1 MLGLIKK
8 KANTLLGIDI
18 SSTSVK
24 LLELSRSGGR
34 YKVEAYAVEPLPPNA
49 VVEKNIVELEGV
61 GQALSR
67 VLVKAKTNLKSAV
80 VAVAGSAVITKTI
93 EMEAGLSEDE
103 LENQLKIEADQYI
116 PYPLEEVA
124 IDFEVQGLSARN
136 PERVDVLLAACRKE
150 NVEVRE
156 AALALAG
163 LTAKVVDVEAYAL
176 ERSYALLSSQLGADT
191 DQLTVAVVDIGATM
205 TTLPAGR
212 AIRNIDF
219 QRGEKGEG
227 NVVIDLSDPTLS
239 PDIQEQGG
247 KIRLDFAKTQL
258 PDALRVRLDVK
269 DFATPVQFVNASAQS
284 DRTSITI
291 EPSGL
296 YDYLVYQTDNRL
308 TVSIKPMT
316 TEDAE
321 RRKKDNFAY
330 TGEKLSLNFQ
340 DIDVRSVLQLIAD
353 FTDLNLVASDTVQG
367 NITLRLQNVPWD
379 QALDLVLKT
388 KGLDKRKLGNV
399 LLVAPAD
406 EIAARER
413 QELEAQKQIAEL
425 APLRRELIQVNYA
438 KAADIAKLFQSVT
451 SDGGQEGKEGGRGSI
466 TVDDRTNSIIAYQP
480 QERLDELRR
489 IVSQL
494 DIPVRQVM
502 IEARI
507 VEANVGYDKS
517 LGVRWGGAYHK
528 GNWRGYGKDGNIG
541 IKDEDGMNCGP
552 IAGNCTFPTT
562 GTSKSPSPF
571 VDIGAKDATSGI
583 GIGFITDNIILDL
596 QLSAMEK
603 TGNGEIVSQPKVVTS
618 DKETA
623 KILKGQEVPYQE
635 ASSSGATST
644 SFKEAAL
651 SLEVTPQ
658 ITPDNRIIVE
668 VKVTKDAP
676 DFDRALNGV
685 PPINKNEV
693 NAKILVNDGETIVIG
708 GVFSNTQSK
717 SVDKVPFL
725 GDLPYLGRLFRRDT
739 VSDVKNELLVFLTP
753 RIMNNQAIA
762 IGR

>member
-1 MLGLIKK
+1 MNSGLSR
-8 KANTLLGIDI
+8 LGI
-18 SSTSVK
+18 
-24 LLELSRSGGR
+24 
-34 YKVEAYAVEPLPPNA
+34 A
-49 VVEKNIVELEGV
+49 
-61 GQALSR
+61 
-67 VLVKAKTNLKSAV
+67 
-80 VAVAGSAVITKTI
+80 
-93 EMEAGLSEDE
+93 
-103 LENQLKIEADQYI
+103 
-116 PYPLEEVA
+116 
-124 IDFEVQGLSARN
+124 
-136 PERVDVLLAACRKE
+136 LLAADLEKLD
-150 NVEVRE
+150 V
-156 AALALAG
+156 AALPGDRVELKLQFDEPVAAPRGYTIEQPARIALDLPG
-163 LTAKVVDVEAYAL
+163 VQNKLGTKNRELSVGNTRSVTVVEAKDRTRLIINLTTLSSYTTRVEGNNLFVVVGNSPAGASVASAAPVKASPAPA
-176 ERSYALLSSQLGADT
+176 SYAQPIKPKPY
-191 DQLTVAVVDIGATM
+191 V
-205 TTLPAGR
+205 PAGR

-451 SDGGQEGKEGGRGSI
+451 SSGEEKENSRGSI

-517 LGVRWGGAYHK
+517 LGVRWGGAYHN
-528 GNWRGYGKDGNIG
+528 GNWNSYGKNGNMG
-541 IKDEDGMNCGP
+541 IKDKEGYNCGP
-552 IAGNCTFPTT
+552 FQGQCTFPTRDN
-562 GTSKSPSPF
+562 SPTPF
-571 VDIGAKDATSGI
+571 VDMGAKDASSGI

-603 TGNGEIVSQPKVVTS
+603 TGNGEVVSQPKVVTS

-623 KILKGQEVPYQE
+623 KILKGSEIPYQ

-676 DFDRALNGV
+676 DFQNALNGV

-708 GVFSNTQSK
+708 GVFSNTQTK
-717 SVDKVPFL
+717 AVDKVPFL

-739 VSDVKNELLVFLTP
+739 VSDTKNELLVFLTP